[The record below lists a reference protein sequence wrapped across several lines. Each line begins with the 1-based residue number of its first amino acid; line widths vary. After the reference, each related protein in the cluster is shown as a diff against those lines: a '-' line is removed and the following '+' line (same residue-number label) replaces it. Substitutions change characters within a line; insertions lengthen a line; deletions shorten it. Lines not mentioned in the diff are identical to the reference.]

1 MSQLPQNNEAFDNN
15 SEYNML
21 NQTNGSWQPYAG
33 VLGNQLLPGKKV
45 SPGFSKRRDGQ
56 NAASL
61 SLFFGAL
68 SLLCIPLLTWV
79 WAPDFTVIS
88 LILGILGI
96 WQGRVA
102 KRHGVPALAGRI
114 LNWLGLCF
122 FIGIAALFMYIAN
135 ALSHIH

>member
-15 SEYNML
+15 PEYAKL
-21 NQTNGSWQPYAG
+21 HQTTGNWQPYAG
-33 VLGNQLLPGKKV
+33 VLGSQLLPGKKV
-45 SPGFSKRRDGQ
+45 SPGFSKRRDGE

-68 SLLCIPLLTWV
+68 SLLCILLSTWV
-79 WAPDFTVIS
+79 WAPDFTFIS

-102 KRHGVPALAGRI
+102 KRYGVPALAGRI
-114 LNWLGLCF
+114 LSWAGV
-122 FIGIAALFMYIAN
+122 GIVLALYIFVILFLIS
-135 ALSHIH
+135 LSHSL

>member
-56 NAASL
+56 NAGKSFIVFRRPQPTVYPAIDL
-61 SLFFGAL
+61 GLGTRFHRY
-68 SLLCIPLLTWV
+68 LT
-79 WAPDFTVIS
+79 DTGH
-88 LILGILGI
+88 LGY
-96 WQGRVA
+96 
-102 KRHGVPALAGRI
+102 LAGAS
-114 LNWLGLCF
+114 G
-122 FIGIAALFMYIAN
+122 
-135 ALSHIH
+135 

>member
-114 LNWLGLCF
+114 LSWAGV
-122 FIGIAALFMYIAN
+122 GIVLALYIFVILFLIS
-135 ALSHIH
+135 LSHSL